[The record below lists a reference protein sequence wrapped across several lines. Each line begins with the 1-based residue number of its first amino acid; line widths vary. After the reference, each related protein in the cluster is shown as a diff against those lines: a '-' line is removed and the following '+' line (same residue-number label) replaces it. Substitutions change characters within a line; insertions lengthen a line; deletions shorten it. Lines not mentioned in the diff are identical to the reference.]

1 MIYFIVGTEVD
12 ANTRLV
18 HFIREEAGLTGTKY
32 TCNQGGCGA
41 CVVTAKVPLPNSET
55 KTISINAVSFIVYL
69 VSILADEYLKLQLFK
84 HET

>member
-1 MIYFIVGTEVD
+1 MHFTVGTEVD

-41 CVVTAKVPLPNSET
+41 CVVTAKVPLPNSTEK
-55 KTISINAVSFIVYL
+55 KTISVNAVSLIVYL
-69 VSILADEYLKLQLFK
+69 VLILADEYLKLK
-84 HET
+84 